1 MSEFTEIVKQ
11 ANRMCLFYKDCNV
24 CPIHVEVMNREGEY
38 KYECG
43 LNQLFTTNIE
53 LLEAKI
59 LRWAKEHPKDI
70 YPSWK
75 DAWIEAFP
83 DADVN
88 NICPKNFFGVS
99 LPYCSSKSGSCEQ
112 CIKHP
117 MEEKIAK
124 RLCINPRSNDNR
136 RYNFSTKT
144 WEEEDI
150 IL

>member
-1 MSEFTEIVKQ
+1 MCEFTEIVKQ
-11 ANRMCLFYKDCNV
+11 ANRMCLFYKDCVV
-24 CPIHVEVMNREGEY
+24 CPVHAEVMNRKGEY

-43 LNQLFTTNIE
+43 LNQLFTTNVE

-59 LRWAKEHPKDI
+59 LRWAKEHPEYT
-70 YPSWK
+70 YPSWES
-75 DAWIEAFP
+75 AWKEAFP
-83 DADVN
+83 KANTDCL
-88 NICPKNFFGVS
+88 CPKNFFGIS
-99 LPYCSSKSGSCEQ
+99 LPYCKTIPCDQ

-136 RYNFSTKT
+136 LYNFSTGT